1 MITNRIGIDSNTTTD
16 ECKARAMRIKVS
28 TTIDSPI
35 GSVWDYI
42 EDISGHVEWMADA
55 ESIEF
60 ISSRHTGV
68 GTAFIC
74 VTKVGPFRLRDKMTV
89 TQWSSRRSMGIRHEG
104 MVTGEGVFTLSKR
117 RDNRTRFTWKE
128 QLTFPL
134 WMGGPAGAL
143 GAKPI
148 LRWIWKRN
156 LRRLKAQC
164 ERTL

>member
-1 MITNRIGIDSNTTTD
+1 
-16 ECKARAMRIKVS
+16 MRIKVS
-28 TTIDSPI
+28 TTIDTPI
-35 GSVWDYI
+35 GAVWDYV
-42 EDISGHVEWMADA
+42 ENISSHVEWMADA

-89 TQWSSRRSMGIRHEG
+89 TQWSSRRAMGIRHEG
-104 MVTGEGVFTLSKR
+104 VVTGEGVFTLSKR
-117 RDNRTRFTWKE
+117 RGGRTRFTWKE
-128 QLTFPL
+128 RLTFPL

-143 GAKPI
+143 CAKPI

-164 ERTL
+164 ENGR